1 MASIISKYRCWK
13 LKKASNLLQ
22 AERVFT
28 PVRKAGR
35 MALLY
40 RADDENKEKLIRK
53 VSDFCKANHLKLL
66 TFGYFDEKELED
78 YLIPNAISDFFCNSH
93 LDALKIPHKSEFL
106 RFTSEK
112 FDYLLNLYPS
122 TCLPLLGISAL
133 SEAKFRV
140 GPHWPEY
147 DFCFDLMLKAN
158 NDDLMQF
165 TDEVLIYL
173 KNFGNGQV

>member
-1 MASIISKYRCWK
+1 MANLLETYRRWK
-13 LKKASNLLQ
+13 LKKESKSVTP
-22 AERVFT
+22 ERVFV
-28 PVRKAGR
+28 PMRKASR
-35 MALLY
+35 LAVLY
-40 RADDENKEKLIRK
+40 RADDDQKEKLLK
-53 VSDFCKANHLKLL
+53 KLQDFCTDNHLRLVC
-66 TFGYFDEKELED
+66 FGYFDSKELED
-78 YLIPNAISDFFCNSH
+78 YHIPNANSDFFCNKH
-93 LDALKIPHKSEFL
+93 LDVLKVPHKSEFL

-140 GPHWPEY
+140 GPHWEDY
-147 DFCFDLMLKAN
+147 DFCFDLMLKATN
-158 NDDLMQF
+158 NDLMQF

>member
-1 MASIISKYRCWK
+1 MASLLEKYKRWK
-13 LKKASNLLQ
+13 IKKESDNVQ

-35 MALLY
+35 LAVLY
-40 RADDENKEKLIRK
+40 RADNEQKDKLLK
-53 VSDFCKANHLKLL
+53 KLSDFCEANHLKLVS
-66 TFGYFDEKELED
+66 FGYFNDKELQD
-78 YLIPNAISDFFCNSH
+78 YLIPNANADFFCNKH
-93 LDALKIPHKSEFL
+93 LDMLKIPHKSEFL

-112 FDYLLNLYPS
+112 FDYLLNLYPT

-140 GPHWPEY
+140 GPHWEEY
-147 DFCFDLMLKAN
+147 DFCFDLMLKAAN
-158 NDDLMQF
+158 NDLMHF

-173 KNFGNGQV
+173 KNFGNG